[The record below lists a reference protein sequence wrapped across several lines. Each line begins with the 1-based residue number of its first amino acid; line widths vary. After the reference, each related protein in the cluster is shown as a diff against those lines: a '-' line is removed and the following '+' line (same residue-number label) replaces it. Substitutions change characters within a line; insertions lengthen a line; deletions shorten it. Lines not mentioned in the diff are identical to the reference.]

1 MHSLGKI
8 SLALILASSLSYA
21 SKIVSVGGSITE
33 TIVALGHS
41 DKLIGVD
48 LSSVYPKEVT
58 SKLPNVG
65 YWLSLPQEGILSL
78 KPEVA
83 IISSQAAPKKVVDAL
98 PSFGVKTH
106 IIDDKP
112 SIESAKKKISQVG
125 EILGEKQKASEII
138 SRIEKNI
145 FKIQNEIKNKPKK
158 KVLFVFSRGKG
169 TMMAAGPKTKP
180 GVMIDLAGAKNVLD
194 FPQYTKISAESILQ
208 MNPDVIIKTNHAG
221 ESGLSDEVVA
231 STNAGKNNQIYEM
244 DMSLI
249 AGFTVRV
256 DKALEDLTCM
266 INKNNLSYCS
276 K

>member
-1 MHSLGKI
+1 MRNLLKI
-8 SLALILASSLSYA
+8 SLALFFASSISFA
-21 SKIVSVGGSITE
+21 SKIVSVGGSVTE

-65 YWLSLPQEGILSL
+65 YWLKLPQEGILSL
-78 KPEVA
+78 NPEIA
-83 IISSQAAPKKVVDAL
+83 IISSQAAPKKVVKEL
-98 PSFGVKTH
+98 PKFGVKTY

-112 SIESAKKKISQVG
+112 SIESAKKKIMQVG
-125 EILGEKQKASEII
+125 DILGESKKAKDII
-138 SRIEKNI
+138 RRIEKNI
-145 FKIQNEIKNKPKK
+145 SKINKELKGKKKK

-180 GVMIDLAGAKNVLD
+180 GVMINLAGGTNVIKV
-194 FPQYTKISAESILQ
+194 PQYTKISPEAILQ
-208 MNPDVIIKTNHAG
+208 MNPDIIIKANHG
-221 ESGLSDEVVA
+221 GDSGLVDEIVA
-231 STNAGKNNQIYEM
+231 STNAGKNKQIYDM
-244 DMSLI
+244 DMLLI
-249 AGFTVRV
+249 SGFTVRV

-266 INKNNLSYCS
+266 FNNKQLSYC

>member
-1 MHSLGKI
+1 MRNLLKI
-8 SLALILASSLSYA
+8 SLCLVLISSLSFA
-21 SKIVSVGGSITE
+21 SKIVSVGGSVTE

-65 YWLSLPQEGILSL
+65 YWLKLPQEGILSL
-78 KPEVA
+78 KPEIA
-83 IISSQAAPKKVVDAL
+83 IISSQAAPKKVVEEL
-98 PSFGVKTH
+98 PKFGVKTY

-112 SIESAKKKISQVG
+112 SIESAKKKIMQVG
-125 EILGEKQKASEII
+125 DILSESKKAKDII
-138 SRIEKNI
+138 RRIEKNI
-145 FKIQNEIKNKPKK
+145 SKINKELEGKKKK

-180 GVMIDLAGAKNVLD
+180 GVMINLAGGTNVIK
-194 FPQYTKISAESILQ
+194 FPQYTKISPEAILK
-208 MNPDVIIKTNHAG
+208 MNPDVIIKANHG
-221 ESGLSDEVVA
+221 GDSGLVDEIVA
-231 STNAGKNNQIYEM
+231 STNAGKNKQIYDM
-244 DMSLI
+244 DMLLI
-249 AGFTVRV
+249 SGFTVRV

-266 INKNNLSYCS
+266 FNENNLSYC

>member
-1 MHSLGKI
+1 MTKFFKIVLLCTVLSVSLN
-8 SLALILASSLSYA
+8 A

-33 TIVALGHS
+33 TIAALGHS

-48 LSSVYPKEVT
+48 LSSIYPKEVT
-58 SKLPNVG
+58 SDLPNVG

-98 PSFGVKTH
+98 PGFGVKTY

-112 SIESAKKKISQVG
+112 SLESAKKKISQVG
-125 EILGEKQKASEII
+125 EILDEDKKAKNII

-145 FKIQNEIKNKPKK
+145 FKIEEELKGKEKK
-158 KVLFVFSRGKG
+158 RVLFVFSRGKG

-180 GVMIDLAGAKNVLD
+180 GVMIELAGGTNVLE

-208 MNPDVIIKTNHAG
+208 MNPDVIIKANHAG
-221 ESGLSDEVVA
+221 DSGLSSEVVA
-231 STNAGKNNQIYEM
+231 STNAGKNNQIYDM
-244 DMSLI
+244 DMLLI
-249 AGFTVRV
+249 SGFTVRV
-256 DKALEDLTCM
+256 DQALEDLTCM
-266 INKNNLSYCS
+266 FNNNKLSYC

>member
-33 TIVALGHS
+33 TVVALGHS

-98 PSFGVKTH
+98 PGFGVKTY
-106 IIDDKP
+106 IIDDNP
-112 SIESAKKKISQVG
+112 SLESAKKKISQIG
-125 EILGEKQKASEII
+125 EILNEEQKASEII

-145 FKIQNEIKNKPKK
+145 SKINNEIKDKPKK

-221 ESGLSDEVVA
+221 ESGLSDQVVA
-231 STNAGKNNQIYEM
+231 STNAGKNKQIYEM

-249 AGFTVRV
+249 SGFTVRV

-266 INKNNLSYCS
+266 FNDNKLSYCS